1 MFSSFSNSPYISKIM
16 LQPIKFKDCNKPLH
30 EYKLVNDLN
39 VYSSQ
44 RKQIGNRFHYK
55 AIMQQTKNLSL
66 STSVKMFV
74 SMCVSFKARSQNV
87 TTAFST
93 PAQPPLNPPVFEVGL
108 SLRFPFREGNSDL
121 LLHSTEITQMLIT
134 SFIFSL
140 LSPTVDSII
149 GQTNNSLSTD
159 YFANLLKCYCFFYW
173 VDLIKAENV
182 RQFLSTASFQE
193 LQIGYWCL

>member
-1 MFSSFSNSPYISKIM
+1 M

-30 EYKLVNDLN
+30 EYKLVNDLD

-44 RKQIGNRFHYK
+44 RKQIGNWFHYK
-55 AIMQQTKNLSL
+55 AIMQQTKDLQPI

-74 SMCVSFKARSQNV
+74 SMCVSFKARSHNV
-87 TTAFST
+87 TTVFST
-93 PAQPPLNPPVFEVGL
+93 LAQPLNPPVFEVVL

-140 LSPTVDSII
+140 LSPTVDSVI

-159 YFANLLKCYCFFYW
+159 YFAQMLLLFYW

-182 RQFLSTASFQE
+182 RQFLSTALFQQ
-193 LQIGYWCL
+193 LQIGY